1 MRAMIVAAGLGT
13 RLRPLSELCPKP
25 ALPVRGIPLIA
36 YTLALLARH
45 GVTEVV
51 INVHHLPEIMMEAA
65 RRYCPASIEL
75 RFSME
80 KEILDTGGGIAR
92 VADFL
97 RESDPCLILGA
108 DMLFDA
114 DLSAL
119 IGAHKARGDA
129 FTMLLRSGD
138 ERAEQFGTIGANQ
151 ANQLCRIG
159 NRFDLGGEGQAGVYT
174 WANVVAPRAFDSLPK
189 REIFSHL
196 DDWLAPQVAA
206 GAQDIRCEVVPS
218 QNFIWEPVGTPSEYL
233 AANLDLPQL
242 SYADAV
248 SEAQRSGARVEGD
261 VVIGTGAVIGSRAKL
276 QRVVVWEGER
286 VEEGLQAQD
295 GVFAG
300 GRFHPCGALQK
311 SDSVDRGAGR
321 R

>member
-13 RLRPLSELCPKP
+13 RLRPLSELRPKP
-25 ALPVRGIPLIA
+25 ALPVRGAPLIA

-51 INVHHLPEIMMEAA
+51 INVHHLPEILMEAA
-65 RRYCPASIEL
+65 RRCCPACIDL

-80 KEILDTGGGIAR
+80 EEILDTGGGIAR

-108 DMLFDA
+108 DMIFDA

-119 IGAHKARGDA
+119 VGTHKARGDA
-129 FTMLLRSGD
+129 FTLLLRAGD
-138 ERAEQFGTIGANQ
+138 KRAEQFGTIGVNQ
-151 ANQLCRIG
+151 ANRLCRIG
-159 NRFDLGGEGQAGVYT
+159 DRFDLGGETQAGVYT
-174 WANVVAPRAFDSLPK
+174 WANVVAPRAFDSLPE
-189 REIFSHL
+189 RQIFSHL
-196 DDWLAPQVAA
+196 DDWIAPQLAA
-206 GAQDIRCEVVPS
+206 GAHDFRCEVAAA
-218 QNFIWEPVGTPSEYL
+218 QDFIWEPVGTPSEYL
-233 AANLDLPQL
+233 AVNLDPPQL
-242 SYADAV
+242 SYHEEI

-261 VVIGTGAVIGSRAKL
+261 VVIGAGAVIESRAKL

-286 VEEGLQAQD
+286 VDEGLQAQD

-300 GRFHPCGALQK
+300 GRFHPCGAPPP
-311 SDSVDRGAGR
+311 SR